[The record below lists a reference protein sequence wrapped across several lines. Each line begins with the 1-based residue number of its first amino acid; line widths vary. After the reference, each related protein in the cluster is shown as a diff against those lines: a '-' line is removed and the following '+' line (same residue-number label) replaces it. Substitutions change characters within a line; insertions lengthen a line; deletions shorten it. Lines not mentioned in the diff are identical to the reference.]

1 MKDLLNMP
9 LEECLPD
16 TPKMRPDEIEAFMN
30 QLPGWRIVEK
40 GGIQRLTRTFEFKD
54 FKTALAFTS
63 RVGAIAEA
71 DNHHPEIL
79 TEWGKV
85 TVWWWTYTVRGLHVN
100 DFILAA
106 KTAREV
112 EG

>member
-1 MKDLLNMP
+1 MKDLLNMQI
-9 LEECLPD
+9 EECRPD
-16 TPKMRPDEIEAFMN
+16 TPQMAAAEIAAFMD
-30 QLPGWRIVEK
+30 QLPGWKIVEK
-40 GGIQRLTRTFEFKD
+40 DGIQRLTRTFEFKD
-54 FKTALAFTS
+54 FKAALAFTN

-85 TVWWWTYTVRGLHVN
+85 TVWWWTYTVKGLHVN